1 MSTEYQEN
9 GDVTMVPSF
18 YITDY
23 EDSDNDTM
31 VPSFNI
37 TDYNDSRNVNIIP
50 SLYITKSRKSS
61 EDSNNSNASSTGS
74 INSSMSFISQH
85 DPHQIM
91 NSCEKLILKL
101 LNDSQRLNSRLKK
114 LELRAGLVEDQLPS
128 FQRCASFPQTIT
140 EHPSE
145 AECSSDMAT
154 VNYP

>member
-1 MSTEYQEN
+1 MN
-9 GDVTMVPSF
+9 KVPSLKS
-18 YITDY
+18 
-23 EDSDNDTM
+23 ERTM
-31 VPSFNI
+31 SSGEKRYNYLNI
-37 TDYNDSRNVNIIP
+37 TPLHSIEEDEETEFNSVG
-50 SLYITKSRKSS
+50 S